1 MKTCIYI
8 LELEGG
14 LYYIGSSKNPQ
25 RRITEHFEGAGSSF
39 TKKYKPE
46 HVHSLERNVSVFL
59 EDARTLELMY
69 EFGINNVRGGS
80 YSNDVLT
87 EDQLKDIDNKIAW
100 ATGRCSLCSSTE
112 HLMSQCT
119 HPRSGKSSVSETKT
133 DPISIMNARML
144 ILNGERS
151 LMSFK
156 NTSFTGVD
164 FTDLSS
170 DTIVITNVDLT
181 GSDFTGCNMSNVLFN
196 GCVLYRVVFKDS
208 IEGASFEDCRR

>member
-1 MKTCIYI
+1 
-8 LELEGG
+8 
-14 LYYIGSSKNPQ
+14 
-25 RRITEHFEGAGSSF
+25 
-39 TKKYKPE
+39 
-46 HVHSLERNVSVFL
+46 
-59 EDARTLELMY
+59 MY

-87 EDQLKDIDNKIAW
+87 EDQLKDIDSKIAW

-119 HPRSGKSSVSETKT
+119 HPRSRVHDNSNVSETKT

-144 ILNGERS
+144 ILNGEKS
-151 LMSFK
+151 LVSFK

-181 GSDFTGCNMSNVLFN
+181 GSDFTGCNLSNVLFG

-208 IEGASFEDCRR
+208 IEGVSFENCRR